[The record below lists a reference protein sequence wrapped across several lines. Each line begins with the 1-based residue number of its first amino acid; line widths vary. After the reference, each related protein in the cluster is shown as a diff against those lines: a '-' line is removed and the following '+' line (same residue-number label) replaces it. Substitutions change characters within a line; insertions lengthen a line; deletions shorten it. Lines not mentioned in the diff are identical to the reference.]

1 MVDDDGRPRKSD
13 GLARALATIALI
25 LSLIALFWAMKAD
38 NRAGDALDTA
48 RANTP
53 IIENVQ

>member
-1 MVDDDGRPRKSD
+1 MADDDGRSRKSD